1 MKKLSQ
7 SEQPLCQK
15 CIKECDYIDY
25 KKVLLKK
32 EPSNVPKNVGG
43 TSHYNKY
50 TEFTGKTLHW
60 RLNGQGVVGGSKAFV
75 ELFED
80 VNGTITDKNIKTT
93 FDAFYAT
100 DLKYKYETLNLEK
113 FKDYIIVHLR
123 FMKPDIDWIDTKYND
138 FDKFANFGGNFG
150 IFAEITGSSFLG
162 IVNLCILL
170 FKILFSCNTRE
181 RKMHENE

>member
-1 MKKLSQ
+1 MKKFSQ
-7 SEQPLCQK
+7 SEQHLCQK
-15 CIKECDYIDY
+15 CIRECDYIDY
-25 KKVLLKK
+25 KKVLIKK
-32 EPSNVPKNVGG
+32 EPSSVPKNVGQ
-43 TSHYNKY
+43 NKY
-50 TEFTGKTLHW
+50 FKGHTENTGKTFQW
-60 RLNGQGVVGGSKAFV
+60 RTNGHGISGSKAFV

-100 DLKYKYETLNLEK
+100 SLKYKYETLNMDK

-138 FDKFANFGGNFG
+138 LDKFANFGGNFG

-170 FKILFSCNTRE
+170 FKILFSCNIRE
-181 RKMHENE
+181 RKV